1 MNFLARLAEALPH
14 TPLLTGADC
23 APWAKDWTGA
33 WSAEPLAVIRPAST
47 AEVSQIMQIAHSH
60 GVPVVPAGGLSGLVG
75 GTHAPEALVLSL
87 DRMKQIRMIDPITRV
102 AVTEAG
108 TILQTLREA
117 AREQGLQFPMTF
129 GAQGS
134 ATIGGILS
142 TNAGGSNV
150 LKYGNTRDLCLGIE
164 AVLPDGTILDL
175 MSALHK
181 DNSGYALKHLLI
193 GAEGT
198 LGIITAATLKL
209 YPEPRIRTTGFLAC
223 PNLTDALTT
232 LNRLQEATSD
242 AVEAFE
248 YMPMNYMQAYARL
261 HPAER
266 APFDQPHAVNI
277 LVELAS
283 TAPRDAAVSPEGTSV
298 LQETFE
304 TSLGALM
311 EDGLITDAVIAT
323 NDTQRTAFWK
333 IRECAAELSLEG
345 PRAAIINDIALP
357 LDQIPVFFD
366 RMAAALPKLDAG
378 ATDMTVAHL
387 GDGNIHYTVRPSSA
401 DLKDTIMAMV
411 ESDVRD
417 LGGSFSAEHGV
428 GLSKLNSM
436 ARHKPSAALA
446 TMRAIKNAIDPE
458 GILNAGKVI
467 PTDPAA

>member
-1 MNFLARLAEALPH
+1 MNFLASLAEALPQ

-23 APWAKDWTGA
+23 APWVKDWTGA
-33 WSAEPLAVIRPAST
+33 WTGDPMAVIRPRST
-47 AEVSQIMQIAHSH
+47 EEVSRIMQLAHAH
-60 GVPVVPAGGLSGLVG
+60 GVPVVPVGGLSGLVG
-75 GTHAPEALVLSL
+75 GTHAPDALVLSV
-87 DRMKQIRMIDPITRV
+87 DRMALIHKIDPVTRV
-102 AVTEAG
+102 AVAQAG

-117 AREQGLQFPMTF
+117 AAEQGLQFPMTF

-181 DNSGYALKHLLI
+181 DNTGYALKHLLI

-209 YPEPRIRTTGFLAC
+209 YPTPRIRTTGFLAC
-223 PNLTDALTT
+223 ASLADALTT
-232 LNRLQEATSD
+232 LNRLQEASSD

-248 YMPMNYMQAYARL
+248 FMPANYMAAYTDL
-261 HPAER
+261 HPTER
-266 APFDQPHAVNI
+266 APFEAPYPVNI

-283 TAPRDAAVSPEGTSV
+283 TAPRDAALSPDGV
-298 LQETFE
+298 PILQDTFE
-304 TSLGALM
+304 ASLAALM
-311 EDGLITDAVIAT
+311 EDGLVTDAVIAS
-323 NDTQRTAFWK
+323 NDAQRAAFWK
-333 IRECAAELSLEG
+333 IRESAAELSLHG

-357 LDQIPVFFD
+357 LDEIPTFFD
-366 RMAAALPKLDAG
+366 RMAVALPKIDAG

-387 GDGNIHYTVRPSSA
+387 GDGNIHYTVRPTSP
-401 DLKDTIMAMV
+401 DLKDAIMAMV
-411 ESDVRD
+411 EAEVRD

-436 ARHKPSAALA
+436 ARHKPAAALA
-446 TMRAIKNAIDPE
+446 TMQAIKNAIDPT

-467 PTDPAA
+467 PPLES